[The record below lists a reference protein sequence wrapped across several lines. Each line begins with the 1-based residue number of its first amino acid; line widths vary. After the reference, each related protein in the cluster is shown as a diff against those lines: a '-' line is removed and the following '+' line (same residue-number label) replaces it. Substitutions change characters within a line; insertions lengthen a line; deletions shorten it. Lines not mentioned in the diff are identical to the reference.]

1 MDTRL
6 ATRQIRLNEW
16 AGIIKA
22 CRASG
27 LKVDD
32 YCKQHDISRDAYY
45 YWLRR
50 VKEAAFSQAGFVEMP
65 LMNRAT
71 EKPSFDTRMIIKTDA
86 ASLCINDDTS
96 SELLSRV
103 LGVLGHA

>member
-1 MDTRL
+1 MNTKL

-16 AGIIKA
+16 AGIIKE
-22 CRASG
+22 CRSNG
-27 LKVDD
+27 LKIDD
-32 YCKQHDISRDAYY
+32 YCKQHNISRNRYF

-50 VKEAAFSQAGFVEMP
+50 VKEAALSQAGFVEMP
-65 LMNRAT
+65 SLNTVPEAS
-71 EKPSFDTRMIIKTDA
+71 SFNTQMIIKTEGA
-86 ASLCINDDTS
+86 ELCINNDTS